1 MTKVFVYAILVYICA
16 AKWGIAVKIEL
27 FGEVKS
33 VANIPSGD
41 IFSTLLP
48 NGRFARFMKITGRGE
63 TENIYLGSIAIGPYF
78 DDDRP
83 VQFYTPELVGL
94 DDLVLHEHG
103 ITLGPMRSSDANVVT
118 DKDPSA
124 HPLGSLTV
132 TADNRLLLRFRNQRR
147 AGFVNLH
154 DGKFTDLSAKEIVAV
169 YPHYCL
175 TGPDE
180 SGAIKILFASMRL
193 DPQPSFALTEYPSH
207 AYSP

>member
-1 MTKVFVYAILVYICA
+1 M
-16 AKWGIAVKIEL
+16 KIEL

-41 IFSTLLP
+41 VFSTLLP
-48 NGRFARFMKITGRGE
+48 NGRLARFIKITGRGD
-63 TENIYLGSIAIGPYF
+63 TEDIYLGSIAIGPYF

-83 VQFYTPELVGL
+83 VQFYTPELVAP

-103 ITLGPMRSSDANVVT
+103 ITLGPVRSSDAGVVT
-118 DKDPSA
+118 DRDPSA
-124 HPLGSLTV
+124 HPLGSLAV

-147 AGFVNLH
+147 AGFVSLL
-154 DGKFTDLSAKEIVAV
+154 DGKFTDVSAQEIVAI

-180 SGAIKILFASMRL
+180 SGTIKTLFASA
-193 DPQPSFALTEYPSH
+193 QAN
-207 AYSP
+207 